1 MVCSLH
7 VTCVAVFLMT
17 CSPPDSGI
25 MVHLSLTL
33 WTHVWIPLY
42 ANQTLHPQQ
51 GGFILLD
58 VQTRF
63 DFTYDMACFS
73 NSVTWRMMKENQGA
87 EMMKNYTNL

>member
-1 MVCSLH
+1 MARLVIVCSLH
-7 VTCVAVFLMT
+7 VTCAAVFLMT
-17 CSPPDSGI
+17 CSPPYSGI

-33 WTHVWIPLY
+33 WTHVWIALY

-63 DFTYDMACFS
+63 DFTCFS
-73 NSVTWRMMKENQGA
+73 SSVTWRMMKENQGA
-87 EMMKNYTNL
+87 EMMNYTR